1 MSKPL
6 DRREFFLTAAPL
18 SAAVA
23 AAALS
28 LATVSETKAQ
38 NKLSFHTGT
47 DNIENFFA
55 TGVETTLKVSGKTAY
70 PKFTR
75 VDFKV
80 NGELIGTRS
89 LPPYQISWT
98 PTQRGYHFL
107 EAEVFRGTT
116 KIASIVKGVN
126 VSELLYDAM
135 GLSNN
140 SLINA
145 EQSTPSFGMA
155 NLTTGIYGFPTNYV
169 ATLGE
174 VRTIT
179 RIDAVVCAT
188 TGHKTVDNLP
198 FPTNFHYVKAR
209 LWSNGIDGFRG
220 SPRNGNVSNTEIG
233 APNLGSTTTPI
244 ITNSS
249 GIKFYQVGWSGLQIS
264 MPMLVGLVL
273 SIQFSHVSANDDREF
288 VRFAHSRLI
297 GQSMFYATG
306 YYTSPQ
312 VASANIGA
320 PLAVR
325 IWAS

>member
-6 DRREFFLTAAPL
+6 DRREFLLTAAPL
-18 SAAVA
+18 SGALLVTAA
-23 AAALS
+23 
-28 LATVSETKAQ
+28 ETKAQ
-38 NKLSFHTGT
+38 NKLSFHTST

-55 TGVETTLKVSGKTAY
+55 AGVESTLKVSGKTAY

-80 NGELIGTRS
+80 NGELIGTRN

-98 PTQRGYHFL
+98 PTQRGYYFL

-116 KIASIVKGVN
+116 KIASIEKGVN
-126 VSELLYDAM
+126 VSDLLYDAM
-135 GLSNN
+135 ASN

-198 FPTNFHYVKAR
+198 FPTNFRYVKAR
-209 LWSNGIDGFRG
+209 LWNNGIDGFRS

-233 APNLGSTTTPI
+233 APNLGSTTTPV
-244 ITNSS
+244 ITNSA
-249 GIKFYQVGWSGLQIS
+249 GIKFYRVGWSGLQIS

-288 VRFAHSRLI
+288 VRFAHSRLS

-312 VASANIGA
+312 VASATIGA